1 MRVAILIALNDFIF
15 EAQELQNLGEHA
27 RRDGSFLVEALRH
40 LSSRL
45 LGENFNGFS
54 TFSELIEL
62 TEDLGCFA
70 FKLLLQLFHC
80 LHGVE
85 LLPDH
90 NSVLVAEQGVDF
102 IEQAF
107 GRSTA
112 VFEIGV
118 DTRLREVAQY
128 QNIVLLQLL
137 GNNSRQN

>member
-1 MRVAILIALNDFIF
+1 M
-15 EAQELQNLGEHA
+15 
-27 RRDGSFLVEALRH
+27 
-40 LSSRL
+40 

-62 TEDLGCFA
+62 AEDLGCFT
-70 FKLLLQLFHC
+70 FKLLLQLFHR

-90 NSVLVAEQGVDF
+90 NSVLIAEQGINFV
-102 IEQAF
+102 EQAF
-107 GRSTA
+107 GWSTA